1 MCWRLD
7 RFSRSLRNLLF
18 AIDQRSGYGVSFHS
32 LNEGIDTHSVTGR
45 FTLAILGA
53 IAEMERSKF
62 SSV

>member
-1 MCWRLD
+1 
-7 RFSRSLRNLLF
+7 LF